1 MLKSYK
7 TEINPTQEQIQKIN
21 KTIGTCR
28 FIYNFYIAHNKELYN
43 KGEKFMTAKSF
54 SVWLNNEFIPDN
66 PNYSWIKEV
75 SSKSVKKSMENA
87 YTAFNK
93 FFKKQSKFPRFKK
106 KNKSDVKMYF
116 VKNNPKDCFCERHRI
131 NIPTLGWIKLKEKGY
146 IPTTKDGYVIKS
158 GTVSCK
164 AGRYYVSVLIDTSD
178 TEKPQ
183 LNDFGL
189 GIDLGVK
196 EFAVISNGTVKKN
209 INKTAKLKK
218 NRKTIKKRTALPIE
232 KIRRIKETQ
241 Q

>member
-116 VKNNPKDCFCERHRI
+116 VKK
-131 NIPTLGWIKLKEKGY
+131 
-146 IPTTKDGYVIKS
+146 
-158 GTVSCK
+158 
-164 AGRYYVSVLIDTSD
+164 
-178 TEKPQ
+178 
-183 LNDFGL
+183 
-189 GIDLGVK
+189 
-196 EFAVISNGTVKKN
+196 
-209 INKTAKLKK
+209 
-218 NRKTIKKRTALPIE
+218 
-232 KIRRIKETQ
+232 
-241 Q
+241 